1 MLDRRKRKSR
11 GERPAVS
18 DKLLRP
24 AGWSL
29 EIQFKNLTDDY
40 VALMVAAFM
49 CSLASVGALGFPPA
63 DVLGRSIWLAVAAT
77 GAAGCSM
84 MAWRK
89 RTRIRWNRLGWIGEQ
104 AMGEYLGVLA
114 SEGCRLFHDV
124 PSDKENIDHV
134 VVGPP
139 GVFAIETKGWSKRPG
154 KFGEAKHEAVFDGRA
169 IRFPWGLTARPLDQA
184 RRNKKW
190 LEEFLS
196 NSTGE
201 RVSVQPIVALPGW
214 WVSVTAKMDSGVWV
228 LSGKQVAGRIG
239 SEPAKLSPKMIL
251 RIAHQLDQRCREVE
265 F

>member
-1 MLDRRKRKSR
+1 
-11 GERPAVS
+11 
-18 DKLLRP
+18 
-24 AGWSL
+24 
-29 EIQFKNLTDDY
+29 
-40 VALMVAAFM
+40 
-49 CSLASVGALGFPPA
+49 
-63 DVLGRSIWLAVAAT
+63 
-77 GAAGCSM
+77 
-84 MAWRK
+84 
-89 RTRIRWNRLGWIGEQ
+89 
-104 AMGEYLGVLA
+104 
-114 SEGCRLFHDV
+114 
-124 PSDKENIDHV
+124 
-134 VVGPP
+134 
-139 GVFAIETKGWSKRPG
+139 
-154 KFGEAKHEAVFDGRA
+154 
-169 IRFPWGLTARPLDQA
+169 LDQA